1 MLRSSLVKLSNPIA
15 RQSRINV
22 MRQLPRVIPAYATM
36 TLREASSTGNYT
48 RDKKKPAQTAEPEAA
63 ATTGRRYVEV
73 DSPFAKANRYTYA
86 MPDDPYVASEK
97 VAKILELGTVD
108 DAAEY
113 IRALPIYL
121 QSPVVWN
128 QLLGYCAKY
137 GRANY
142 AEHYFSQMRKRG
154 LEPNE
159 RTFTH
164 MLVAYGKSS
173 SPQAIQYAEA
183 WFKKMKD
190 FDIKPAPIHIN
201 TLMRV
206 YNHAGRPEKT
216 MELLKQISTSGD
228 ISPDAVTYSMAL
240 QACPELPFHDK
251 AREVKHIWREIL
263 HRIEKSQP
271 SQAPSL
277 LSQKAANIIWQEDA
291 IRHNKTRDA
300 ELELDDSLVVAL
312 LSAVTRTAATE
323 RDVLVGI
330 EVIEKLYSLCP
341 PQAAEL
347 MEKNGILNQDRQP
360 GFGFQPSVK
369 VLDAILRFSGGLREF
384 KLGKE
389 YFDLAL
395 QQFPRLEPDQY
406 VKDAYAWIEKQLKR
420 GHNYEKKRNH
430 RKPQQSNTRSP
441 KHSSSFQ
448 S

>member
-1 MLRSSLVKLSNPIA
+1 MLRSNLVRLSSSIA
-15 RQSRINV
+15 CQPRKTATH
-22 MRQLPRVIPAYATM
+22 QLPRVIPAYTTM
-36 TLREASSTGNYT
+36 AFREASTSNYS
-48 RDKKKPAQTAEPEAA
+48 RDKKKPAKTAESEAA
-63 ATTGRRYVEV
+63 PVAGRRYVEV
-73 DSPFAKANRYTYA
+73 ESPFAKANRYTYA

-128 QLLGYCAKY
+128 QLIGYCAKY

-142 AEHYFSQMRKRG
+142 AEQYFSQMRKRG

-201 TLMRV
+201 NLMRV

-216 MELLKQISTSGD
+216 VELLKQISTSGE

-240 QACPELPFHDK
+240 QACPQLPFHDK

-271 SQAPSL
+271 NQAPSL

-330 EVIEKLYSLCP
+330 DVIEKLYSLCP
-341 PQAAEL
+341 PKAAEF
-347 MEKNGILNQDRQP
+347 MEKNGILSQDRQP

-384 KLGKE
+384 ELGKE

-395 QQFPRLEPDQY
+395 QQFPRLKPDQY

-420 GHNYEKKRNH
+420 GRNYENKRSS
-430 RKPQQSNTRSP
+430 RKPRQFNTRSP
-441 KHSSSFQ
+441 KQPSAFKQ
-448 S
+448 